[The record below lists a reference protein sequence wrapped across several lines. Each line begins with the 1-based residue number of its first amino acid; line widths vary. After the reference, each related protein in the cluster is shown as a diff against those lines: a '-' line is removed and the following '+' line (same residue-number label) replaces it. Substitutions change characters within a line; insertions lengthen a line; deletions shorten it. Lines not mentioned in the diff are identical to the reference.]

1 MKKSLR
7 KRVERVHLALCRL
20 FVAQKRA
27 MARGARRLDY
37 WGDLDTQ
44 SGETVLRP
52 SLVDMAEALDAMLK
66 AEDEIKPP
74 A

>member
-7 KRVERVHLALCRL
+7 KRVERAHLALCRL

-27 MARGARRLDY
+27 MERGARRLDH

-44 SGETVLRP
+44 SGEPFFLRP
-52 SLVDMAEALDAMLK
+52 SIVDMAEALDAMLR
-66 AEDEIKPP
+66 EDDACRI
-74 A
+74 